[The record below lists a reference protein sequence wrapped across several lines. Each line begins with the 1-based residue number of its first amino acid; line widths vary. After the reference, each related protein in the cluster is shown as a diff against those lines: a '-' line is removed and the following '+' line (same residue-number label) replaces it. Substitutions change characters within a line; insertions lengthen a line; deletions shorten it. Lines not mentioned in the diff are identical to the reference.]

1 MSSAVAVVDFPQP
14 VTISGPLDETFWA
27 PGEASRAAPV
37 SKGVI
42 AAWAHR
48 GYLVRVNAKSA
59 RTPLYRASEVL
70 AAEYAVR
77 CRRQAA

>member
-1 MSSAVAVVDFPQP
+1 VAIVDFPQP
-14 VTISGPLDETFWA
+14 VSISGPLDETFWT
-27 PGEASRAAPV
+27 PDEAARAAQV

-48 GYLVRVNAKSA
+48 GYLTRVNAKSA

-70 AAEYAVR
+70 AAEHEVR
-77 CRRQAA
+77 GRRQAA